1 MGKQTNIRGSQFGGE
16 WTIEKLT
23 IIDDYLQFYVN
34 ALSKQKVQLVYIDA
48 FAGSGKTKLPDG
60 KEIDGSALISLKY
73 DFDKYY
79 FIELNDDRAKCLVNE
94 INSRFPTKKH
104 KVTVITG
111 DSNKELG
118 KVLQNLTVYQR
129 CVMFLDPYAMEL
141 NWNILEI
148 AKLKNVID
156 IWYLFPLNA
165 LTRNLYKKLTMLDA
179 TKGKISQI
187 LGTDEWE
194 QKLYHESA
202 QQSIFDD
209 EPLVRV
215 DFDSLVDYVKNRLSD
230 NFPYV
235 SPKSR
240 MLKNSNNSPMF
251 ILFFIMTNNSK
262 KAIGLDSKVVND
274 IFNKLDKMSQEDVL

>member
-1 MGKQTNIRGSQFGGE
+1 MN
-16 WTIEKLT
+16 
-23 IIDDYLQFYVN
+23 
-34 ALSKQKVQLVYIDA
+34 
-48 FAGSGKTKLPDG
+48 
-60 KEIDGSALISLKY
+60 
-73 DFDKYY
+73 
-79 FIELNDDRAKCLVNE
+79 
-94 INSRFPTKKH
+94 
-104 KVTVITG
+104 
-111 DSNKELG
+111 
-118 KVLQNLTVYQR
+118 
-129 CVMFLDPYAMEL
+129 
-141 NWNILEI
+141 
-148 AKLKNVID
+148 
-156 IWYLFPLNA
+156 
-165 LTRNLYKKLTMLDA
+165 MLDA

-262 KAIGLDSKVVND
+262 KAIGLGSKVVND